1 MGNGRIARLEQS
13 NINTESGKC
22 GVRISNAVRKGKPE
36 MFLTIYYWL
45 MSAERIGNC
54 MKNTDIIFSADL
66 RGVVNKSS
74 GILRSNS
81 ARGGGG

>member
-1 MGNGRIARLEQS
+1 MLGKGRIARLEQS
-13 NINTESGKC
+13 NINTESGKS

-66 RGVVNKSS
+66 RGVVNKRED
-74 GILRSNS
+74 ILRS
-81 ARGGGG
+81 G